1 MLYSVGVQVPPEV
14 PNIKKGFY
22 MIYRFPD
29 TDIEV
34 EFSISGDELKLD
46 LLQRGELTV
55 SILIDKRDLANAF
68 KKVYFK

>member
-1 MLYSVGVQVPPEV
+1 MLYSVRVRVSPEA
-14 PNIKKGFY
+14 PSIKKDFY
-22 MIYRFPD
+22 MVYKFPD

-34 EFSISGDELKLD
+34 EFSIRGDELKLD

>member
-1 MLYSVGVQVPPEV
+1 
-14 PNIKKGFY
+14 